1 MLENWKSERFANKQ
15 SHLSGA
21 ILNPS
26 SPISTNK
33 FSKLISI
40 HFLTG
45 LVQRICSKITAF
57 SFRWSFYLFSQTF
70 LLIMYWYCWKKI
82 NVCHSWDLKKFWMGM
97 CPWDEP
103 LAHTRPT
110 YIHTY
115 IHKLSLSSDFSV
127 AYIASISDP
136 N

>member
-15 SHLSGA
+15 SHLSGVV
-21 ILNPS
+21 LNPL

-40 HFLTG
+40 YFLTG

-82 NVCHSWDLKKFWMGM
+82 NVCHSWDLKKFLDGNV
-97 CPWDEP
+97 P
-103 LAHTRPT
+103 LGWTLSPYQA

-115 IHKLSLSSDFSV
+115 IHKLYLSSDFSV